1 MPFGQKKKPPT
12 KQKYGKYGNP
22 FKLTPRQRKEKDLET
37 WTAVATMIKASTN
50 TPTSVREIAAEL
62 YEADQQRQI
71 NNRKVF
77 WNRSKTRH
85 GR

>member
-1 MPFGQKKKPPT
+1 MKKPPT

-22 FKLTPRQRKEKDLET
+22 FKLTPRQQKERDLAG
-37 WTAVATMIKASTN
+37 WTSIAMIIKAQGS
-50 TPTSVREIAAEL
+50 PTSVKEIAAEL

-77 WNRSKTRH
+77 WNRSKARH